1 MVFDFSVFLK
11 KTTYFNEEIKR
22 DLLKL
27 WSLIASIC
35 CLLVSSI
42 LFFQEARIE
51 VLLVYSMGFISFSLY
66 YALYVYEFKYN
77 FEAFFGILLFVFYTL
92 AYFIHLKYNL
102 LLIYSSMIL
111 FVLFLV
117 RGVKYSFLF
126 FLSLFIVISFSMN
139 STPKDSNYLDHYI
152 VLYVFF
158 LLIHLAS
165 FFLIFF
171 LHKQFLLYQEKK
183 EIKDFSR
190 NINES
195 KNELL
200 SELNKKLYK
209 LEESIDIFDSRYS
222 SDGFSHDIVKKT
234 ISRIKT
240 KILYKRD

>member
-1 MVFDFSVFLK
+1 M
-11 KTTYFNEEIKR
+11 
-22 DLLKL
+22 
-27 WSLIASIC
+27 
-35 CLLVSSI
+35 
-42 LFFQEARIE
+42 
-51 VLLVYSMGFISFSLY
+51 
-66 YALYVYEFKYN
+66 
-77 FEAFFGILLFVFYTL
+77 
-92 AYFIHLKYNL
+92 
-102 LLIYSSMIL
+102 
-111 FVLFLV
+111 
-117 RGVKYSFLF
+117 
-126 FLSLFIVISFSMN
+126 
-139 STPKDSNYLDHYI
+139 
-152 VLYVFF
+152 
-158 LLIHLAS
+158 AS